1 MMKITALFK
10 KNIKDIVMG
19 LDIQAAQTIEEE
31 IKSLIR
37 FNNNNTNHPDLEL
50 EEVQTYFDEL
60 TALIEMFNGVKSLSF
75 KDKEL
80 KALALS
86 ERLKM
91 VTQFNVLRYAA
102 DRRYLTLVAPD
113 CDQVAMLSTT
123 TNHYRKE
130 IQKLMT
136 LAITAHITDTDY
148 ITAQQD
154 AAATSRVLSTI
165 ARPASKIFALSTQ
178 C

>member
-1 MMKITALFK
+1 
-10 KNIKDIVMG
+10 MG

-31 IKSLIR
+31 IKLVLR
-37 FNNNNTNHPDLEL
+37 FNNNHAHQADLSIEI
-50 EEVQTYFDEL
+50 VQPYFDEL
-60 TALIEMFNGVKSLSF
+60 TALIDMFNGVKALSF

-102 DRRYLTLVAPD
+102 DRRYVTLVAPD

-130 IQKLMT
+130 IQKLLT
-136 LAITAHITDTDY
+136 LAIMPEMNYTVETPKAPLRHVSNLFAKPIHTTTNNVGVRNHHGY
-148 ITAQQD
+148 
-154 AAATSRVLSTI
+154 
-165 ARPASKIFALSTQ
+165 KIV
-178 C
+178 